1 MQPSYLKLYATGKL
15 RQRAEQLYELLAC
28 CTLCPRHC
36 KVNRL
41 AGETG
46 FCNTGTRAIVESYE
60 PHFGEEAP
68 LSGVAGSGTI
78 FFSQCNLRCVFCQ
91 NYEISQGGAGVKV
104 ESTQLAA
111 MMISLQKQ
119 GCHNI
124 NLVTPG
130 HVIPQIVA
138 ALVLACQRG
147 LKIPLVYNSSGY
159 DSLEALLLLE
169 DVVDIYM
176 PDFKFSNPHSA
187 KKFCRAA
194 DYPDIARQAISEMFR
209 QVGVLKFDSQG
220 LAVRGLLVRH
230 LVMPGGL
237 DEARE
242 VFEFLATLSKD
253 TYVNVMEQYYPCFH
267 ANAYPPLDK
276 PLSHDDFEQARRAA
290 LESGLHRLEESGVD
304 RLLARFLD
312 GK

>member
-1 MQPSYLKLYATGKL
+1 MQPSYLKLHATGELK
-15 RQRAEQLYELLAC
+15 QRAEQAYELLGRC
-28 CTLCPRHC
+28 RLCPRNC

-46 FCNTGTRAIVESYE
+46 FCKIGARGKVASYE

-68 LSGVAGSGTI
+68 LSGISGSGTI
-78 FFSQCNLRCVFCQ
+78 FFSHCNLRCVFCQ
-91 NYEISQGGAGVKV
+91 NYEISQEGAGVEV
-104 ESTQLAA
+104 ESGQLAA

-124 NLVTPG
+124 NFVTPS
-130 HVIPQIVA
+130 HVIPQILA

-147 LKIPLVYNSSGY
+147 LNIPLVYNSSGY
-159 DSLEALLLLE
+159 DSTDSLRLLE

-176 PDFKFSNPHSA
+176 PDFKFSSPHSA

-209 QVGVLKFDSQG
+209 QVGDLQLDSQG

-242 VFEFLATLSKD
+242 IFKFLVNLSKD
-253 TYVNVMEQYYPCFH
+253 TYVNVMEQYRPCFQ
-267 ANAYPPLDK
+267 AADFPPLHR
-276 PLSHDDFEQARRAA
+276 PLSHVDFEKARSAA
-290 LESGLHRLEESGVD
+290 LESGLHRLEGGHMD
-304 RLLARFLD
+304 RLLDRLLS